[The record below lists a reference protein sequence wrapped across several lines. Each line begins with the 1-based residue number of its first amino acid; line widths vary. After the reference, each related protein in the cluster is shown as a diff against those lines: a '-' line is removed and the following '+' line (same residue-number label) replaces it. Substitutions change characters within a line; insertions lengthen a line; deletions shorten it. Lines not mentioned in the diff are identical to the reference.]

1 MKTIKLSGYV
11 FPIVVVVVTLII
23 TSLSITIFNQ
33 KKRIDII
40 ENYRKLDIIEEEISA
55 VELVILEYLNEQY
68 IKSEDL
74 FINSNFQSNYNT
86 TSNGKISVELKISDD
101 CFNINSL
108 FYKNSNNLLEINLS
122 EFERLKFIFKNLD
135 INIQFI
141 NTIKDWIDI
150 DNDDSQNLTEIDIYK
165 NKNLDWRPR
174 NNLAVSNI
182 ELFMMPGFLD
192 NYKKLNGI
200 LCVNLYN
207 RKINIL
213 NLSPIRISLLFPF
226 LNIENSKIL
235 SEIIKEDFWPNSNP
249 NIKTDKNVKNFIK
262 EVEQLIGR
270 SLRFSEKIFFENISF
285 KSKSITAKINY
296 ENKNKEKYFSL
307 SKFEVDSD
315 IKVKMIYRYG
325 PLRQDYINM

>member
-86 TSNGKISVELKISDD
+86 SDNGKISVELKISDD

-150 DNDDSQNLTEIDIYK
+150 DNVDYQGKS
-165 NKNLDWRPR
+165 
-174 NNLAVSNI
+174 V
-182 ELFMMPGFLD
+182 
-192 NYKKLNGI
+192 
-200 LCVNLYN
+200 
-207 RKINIL
+207 
-213 NLSPIRISLLFPF
+213 
-226 LNIENSKIL
+226 
-235 SEIIKEDFWPNSNP
+235 
-249 NIKTDKNVKNFIK
+249 IKT
-262 EVEQLIGR
+262 
-270 SLRFSEKIFFENISF
+270 
-285 KSKSITAKINY
+285 
-296 ENKNKEKYFSL
+296 
-307 SKFEVDSD
+307 
-315 IKVKMIYRYG
+315 
-325 PLRQDYINM
+325 